1 MMLFPSRQEAFH
13 VLFSRRFLF
22 PPGVIICAGSPYL
35 HPLRGESTAF
45 GHPYLPLPSFRQN
58 REVLTRNTGH

>member
-1 MMLFPSRQEAFH
+1 MTLFPSRQEAFP

-22 PPGVIICAGSPYL
+22 PPGVIIWAGSLYL
-35 HPLRGESTAF
+35 RPLRSECTAF

-58 REVLTRNTGH
+58 REVSHS

>member
-1 MMLFPSRQEAFH
+1 MTQFPSRQEAFH

-35 HPLRGESTAF
+35 HPLRGNTPLLAIPLYRFRRF
-45 GHPYLPLPSFRQN
+45 GKTGEF
-58 REVLTRNTGH
+58 LTRNTGH